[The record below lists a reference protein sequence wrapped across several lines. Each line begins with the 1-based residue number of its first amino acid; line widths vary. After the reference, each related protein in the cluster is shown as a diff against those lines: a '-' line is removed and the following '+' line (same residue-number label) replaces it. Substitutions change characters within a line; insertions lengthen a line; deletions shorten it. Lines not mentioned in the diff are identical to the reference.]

1 MSPKLILQHCCK
13 NTGAKPQVQDK
24 HRCNMV
30 ARSLHEDERREE
42 RGGGGNCY
50 IPSQTATYP
59 ATFCLALATQHK
71 TQPSPQLVCL
81 VLATLLTLSSDIQP
95 PDKLSC
101 LVFATTDTIPM
112 LAGTRTITPDT
123 INGNGLFIL
132 NAKEGGILPQRG
144 GEVPKGGDT
153 PTTPL
158 YYTYYTP
165 APPLLHPYATP
176 TTPLLNPCNALTPC
190 ILTCML
196 SHHARCFDKYLQPC
210 SDWLRLCGLSERNG
224 GRYYL

>member
-1 MSPKLILQHCCK
+1 MRTKGERKEGEEGNVISPHKQPLTLQHF
-13 NTGAKPQVQDK
+13 THYLQ
-24 HRCNMV
+24 H
-30 ARSLHEDERREE
+30 SLHQPVTQ
-42 RGGGGNCY
+42 Y
-50 IPSQTATYP
+50 LHMQHFYLLATH
-59 ATFCLALATQHK
+59 ATFYLALATQHK

-81 VLATLLTLSSDIQP
+81 VLATMPTLSSDIQP

-112 LAGTRTITPDT
+112 PAGTRTITPDT
-123 INGNGLFIL
+123 INGNGLFGL
-132 NAKEGGILPQRG
+132 NAKVGGILPQRG

-158 YYTYYTP
+158 LRPCYTP
-165 APPLLHPYATP
+165 VL
-176 TTPLLNPCNALTPC
+176 PLLNPCNTLTPC
-190 ILTCML
+190 ILTCIL
-196 SHHARCFDKYLQPC
+196 NRHARCFDKYLQPC